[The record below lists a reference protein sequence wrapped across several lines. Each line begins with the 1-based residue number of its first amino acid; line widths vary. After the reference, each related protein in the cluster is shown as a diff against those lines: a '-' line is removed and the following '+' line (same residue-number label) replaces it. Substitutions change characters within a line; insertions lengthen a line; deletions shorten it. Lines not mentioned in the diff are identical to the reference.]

1 MFNFVCF
8 VFSLS
13 LYLMYVYIMFDDEEL
28 IVFKSYYEIK
38 FCSVLFC
45 SVVCL
50 RNIQGNRRNVFF
62 YKQCTIIL

>member
-1 MFNFVCF
+1 MF

-38 FCSVLFC
+38 FCSVPFIKF
-45 SVVCL
+45 SYN
-50 RNIQGNRRNVFF
+50 NIFKG
-62 YKQCTIIL
+62 ILGPNFIF